1 MTAVNAADEVA
12 DWEAGQLVTWRDT
25 DVVVLDADGP
35 WLTLAVP
42 GSEVG
47 WSAHES
53 EVSAR

>member
-1 MTAVNAADEVA
+1 MTAPGTDELADYT
-12 DWEAGQLVTWRDT
+12 AGQLVTWHDL

-35 WLTLAVP
+35 WLTLAMP
-42 GSEVG
+42 GSSVG